1 MIVCFEV
8 NGGLSHWGW
17 LLQVRVLVIRN
28 CRMYMRNQEL
38 MLAKLFTYIFM
49 GGYMG
54 GSPAEAPDTR
64 A

>member
-1 MIVCFEV
+1 MIVCFEI
-8 NGGLSHWGW
+8 NGGMSHWGW
-17 LLQVRVLVIRN
+17 LLQVWVLVIRN

-49 GGYMG
+49 GSYMG
-54 GSPAEAPDTR
+54 ESPAEAPDTL